1 MQLWLFAVWL
11 FMQSCAYFNPVDQA
25 RQGEHAAI
33 SWHHKLNAVEPEV
46 GAVEPEVGAVE
57 PEVEADERGWS
68 SYDSRESV
76 AAKYSV

>member
-46 GAVEPEVGAVE
+46 GAVEPEV
-57 PEVEADERGWS
+57 EADERGWS